1 MDEREGDRVPLLE
14 FRDDGQLWIKAQVH
28 IWGSGYID
36 AYVAEGELDRLEKT
50 GFAARCGR

>member
-1 MDEREGDRVPLLE
+1 VDEREGDRVPLLE

-36 AYVAEGELDRLEKT
+36 AYVAERELDRLEKT